1 MRRQQLSDC
10 PHKGTYTRL
19 AKIGSIVTNNAEMR
33 FEVGEYYSPMYDTR
47 ELAERR
53 DRLWPAVPRET
64 IGIDW
69 RGADQQTLCRD
80 VFARQTHF
88 EFAET
93 AVEDPTEYFVTNGQ
107 YPPLDA
113 WILEGLIRHFQPRRM
128 IEVGCGFSTLVSAR
142 ANREYLD
149 SKMTL
154 TCIEPYPRPFLLGE
168 IAGIAGVRVEKIQDT
183 PLDLFDTLEEDDILF
198 IDTSHT
204 VKTGGDVTWIFH
216 EIVPRLAPGVVVH
229 IHDFFL
235 PREYPERWVLDGWGW
250 NESYLV
256 RSFLTFNDVFEI
268 IWGTQYMLLNHLDDV
283 LAAFPDF
290 QGYLAMGGASLWLR
304 RRI

>member
-1 MRRQQLSDC
+1 
-10 PHKGTYTRL
+10 
-19 AKIGSIVTNNAEMR
+19 
-33 FEVGEYYSPMYDTR
+33 MYDSR
-47 ELAERR
+47 ELAEQRQ
-53 DRLWPAVPRET
+53 RLWPAVPRET

-69 RGADQQTLCRD
+69 REAAQLALCRD

-88 EFAET
+88 LFQED
-93 AVEDPTEYFVTNGQ
+93 AVEGLTEYFVTNGQ

-113 WILEGLIRHFQPRRM
+113 WILEGLMRYVKPRHM

-142 ANREYLD
+142 VNREYFD
-149 SKMTL
+149 SQISL
-154 TCIEPYPRPFLLGE
+154 TCIEPYPRPFLSEG

-183 PLDLFDTLEEDDILF
+183 PLALFETLEKDDILF

-216 EIVPRLAPGVVVH
+216 EIVPRLAPGVIMH

-235 PREYPERWVLDGWGW
+235 PGEYPEPWVLEGWGW
-250 NESYLV
+250 NETYLV
-256 RSFLTFNDVFEI
+256 RSFLTFNDVFEV
-268 IWGTQYMLLNHLDDV
+268 IWGTQYMLINHRDDLV
-283 LAAFPDF
+283 TAFPNF
-290 QGYLAMGGASLWLR
+290 QRYLAMGGASLWIR